1 MSGPVCEL
9 AGSVRRPFQMSRPS
23 SRGFGSVTVGHSGQP
38 VSLAA
43 VRAAV
48 ARRGA
53 LVVED
58 VDDPVPGPGDALV
71 AVKACGICGSD
82 LHALHYADE
91 LVAVLRDMGQDL
103 TFDPARDFVMGH
115 EFTAEVLELGPYT
128 DGTPVKPGDV
138 VTSLPVAMTP
148 TGVEPVG
155 AYSNVYNGGY
165 ADKMRLSAALCMK
178 VPNGLDHRR
187 AALTEPMSV
196 GRHAV
201 ARAAVTPAESALVL
215 GAGPVGLAVIAELR
229 RRNVETIVVSDYS
242 PRRRAVARAMGAS
255 IAVDPAHED
264 PVEALTAADTRRVPV
279 VFDAIG
285 APGTLEAVIK
295 AAPPMGRVC
304 VVGSCMPP
312 DTVRPLVAQ
321 AKQLTI
327 VFSFA
332 YEPFEFGDTLRA
344 IAEGEIDVS
353 PMITGTC
360 GVDGVPAAFD
370 ALGNPE
376 EHVKILVEPGGPA
389 APVPIAAVS

>member
-1 MSGPVCEL
+1 VPLGEL
-9 AGSVRRPFQMSRPS
+9 
-23 SRGFGSVTVGHSGQP
+23 P

-48 ARRGA
+48 ARRGV

-58 VDDPVPGPGDALV
+58 VAEPVPGPGDVLV

-91 LVAVLRDMGQDL
+91 LVAITREMGAPIA
-103 TFDPARDFVMGH
+103 FDPALDFIMGH
-115 EFTAEVLELGPYT
+115 EFTGEVLELGPMT
-128 DGTPVKPGDV
+128 DGSPVQVGDL
-138 VTSLPVAMTP
+138 VTSLPIALTP
-148 TGVEPVG
+148 TGMEPVG
-155 AYSNVYNGGY
+155 AYSNVYNGAY
-165 ADKMRLSAALCMK
+165 ADRMRLTAGLCMK

-187 AALTEPMSV
+187 AALTEPMAV

-201 ARAAVTPAESALVL
+201 ARAAITPAESAVVL
-215 GAGPVGLAVIAELR
+215 GAGPVGLAVVAELR
-229 RRNVETIVVSDYS
+229 RVGVDTIVVSDYS
-242 PRRRAVARAMGAS
+242 PRRRAVALAMGAHV
-255 IAVDPAHED
+255 AVDPAVDD
-264 PVEALTAADTRRVPV
+264 PMAAWLAADGRRPPV

-285 APGTLEAVIK
+285 VPGTLEAVIK

-304 VVGSCMPP
+304 VVGSCMQP
-312 DTVRPLVAQ
+312 DTMRPLVAQ
-321 AKQLTI
+321 TKQLTI

-332 YEPFEFGDTLRA
+332 YDPFEFGDTLRA
-344 IAEGEIDVS
+344 IAEGEIDVT

-376 EHVKILVEPGGPA
+376 EHVKILVEPGGPT
-389 APVPIAAVS
+389 VPTAI